1 MASVNHSC
9 STISISNF
17 TFSTPQFHIYRIFSN
32 RSRVSN
38 TSRESD
44 YFCSNRSWVSNTSRV
59 SNRSSSLM
67 TNTIELMVLVIGLW
81 CVVSFATYYSTYQY
95 MIMTSKSS
103 KKRKIYTLKLKLGN
117 VATNDVLPPTLC
129 HC

>member
-1 MASVNHSC
+1 M
-9 STISISNF
+9 TKTYSIS
-17 TFSTPQFHIYRIFSN
+17 SN

-38 TSRESD
+38 TSRVSYRSQGSD
-44 YFCSNRSWVSNTSRV
+44 CIYSNTSWVSNRRRGLTS
-59 SNRSSSLM
+59 N
-67 TNTIELMVLVIGLW
+67 THTIELMVLVIGLW